1 MVRVKISQRKNGM
14 FRAWCPAL
22 PGCVVLAG
30 SRLEVETRIAKAVEG
45 YLASL
50 NTALPNAL
58 ANCLAIDGGLTD
70 E

>member
-1 MVRVKISQRKNGM
+1 MVTVKISQRRSGM

-22 PGCVVLAG
+22 PGCVVLGA
-30 SRLEVETRIAKAVEG
+30 SRGEVETRITKAVEG

-50 NTALPNAL
+50 NIALPNCFA
-58 ANCLAIDGGLTD
+58 ADGVLTD